1 MPHKKTKTVVRVQGM
16 HPDSGGI
23 EKKLG
28 QIVSEVLT
36 RSGKVR
42 DSDAMKLLKLQEQMQ
57 RIVDKIMFR
66 QDS

>member
-1 MPHKKTKTVVRVQGM
+1 MAHKKKAVVRVQGM

-28 QIVSEVLT
+28 QIVAEVLT

-57 RIVDKIMFR
+57 NIVDKIMFR
-66 QDS
+66 QDG